1 MSLAAESRTPRI
13 HYGWIVVGVTFLV
26 LLVGSGVRGAP
37 GVLIVPLE
45 HDFGWSRAGIS
56 LPISIGL
63 LVYGIVGP
71 FSAAFIDRFGMKSV
85 VLAAMALLLVGFV
98 PTVFISDTWQ
108 LIPLWG
114 LFVGL
119 GTGIA
124 AMILAAMVSTRW
136 FYRRRGLVMGLLT
149 GSAAAGNLIFLP
161 TLASVAVN
169 IGWRWSVAIC
179 CAAVVL
185 VIPLVVLFLRD
196 KPSDIGAKPFGAPDD
211 FEEPAIPR
219 GNPFTTTFAAL
230 GEALGKRDFWLLGGS
245 FFVCGLS
252 TLGLIGTHFIPAC
265 VDHGIPEATAAGV
278 LAFMG
283 IFNFIGTTAS
293 GWFTDRMDSRHLL
306 FWYYA
311 LRGVSLLFL
320 PYAFNMSLWGLSLF
334 GVFYGLD
341 WIATVPPT
349 VRLSVQAFGPL
360 RSNIMYGWIMV
371 CHQIGAAM
379 AAYGAGLIHNLYG
392 DYWSA
397 FVFAGAACFVA
408 SFLVLRIGRTSR
420 QGRRPELATATG

>member
-1 MSLAAESRTPRI
+1 MSLSSIAPLRRI
-13 HYGWIVVGVTFLV
+13 HYGWIVVVVTFLV
-26 LLVGSGVRGAP
+26 LLVASGVRGAP

-45 HDFGWSRAGIS
+45 HEFGWTRAGIS
-56 LPISIGL
+56 LPISISL

-71 FSAAFIDRFGMKSV
+71 FSASFIDRFGMRVV
-85 VLAAMALLLVGFV
+85 VLVAMVMLLIGLG
-98 PTVFISDTWQ
+98 PTVVSDQTWE

-114 LFVGL
+114 VFAGL
-119 GTGIA
+119 GTGIL

-136 FYRRRGLVMGLLT
+136 FVKRRGLVMGLLT
-149 GSAAAGNLIFLP
+149 GSAAAGSLVFLP

-169 IGWRWSVAIC
+169 IGWRWAVAIPC
-179 CAAVVL
+179 VAVLV

-196 KPSDIGAKPFGAPDD
+196 KPSDIGLKPFGAPED
-211 FEEPAIPR
+211 FVEPAIPR
-219 GNPFTTTFAAL
+219 ANPVTVAFQAL
-230 GEALGKRDFWLLGGS
+230 GDGMRNRDFWLLGGS

-283 IFNFIGTTAS
+283 IFNFIGTTAAGFLS
-293 GWFTDRMDSRHLL
+293 DRVDSRYLL
-306 FWYYA
+306 FWFYA
-311 LRGVSLLFL
+311 LRGLSLLFL
-320 PYAFNMSLWGLSLF
+320 PYALNMSLWGLSLF

-349 VRLSVQAFGPL
+349 VRLSANAFGAQ
-360 RSNIMYGWIMV
+360 RASIMYGWIMV
-371 CHQIGAAM
+371 CHQIGAAV
-379 AAYGAGLIHNLYG
+379 AAYGAGLLHNFYG

-397 FVFAGAACFVA
+397 FVIAGAACFVA
-408 SFLVLRIGRTSR
+408 SLLVLRVGTASRT
-420 QGRRPELATATG
+420 GRRPALAAA